1 MFQPSAPVGDSS
13 SLWFADSL
21 RVALAAAQ
29 DVSGESSV
37 ASTFTERLA
46 QSFSLLG
53 EFVPALFGAL
63 VILFAGYLVAKVV
76 EKGTTRLLRRVKFNQ
91 LLERGGVVQ
100 AVERSGSHLNP
111 AKVLANLL
119 FWVVMF
125 AVLMIAASAIGLDS
139 LANVFT
145 ELVSY
150 IPSVI
155 AAIVIIILG
164 IVLGGFVGG
173 LIMASAG
180 GLYGGPWLARIGRG
194 GVIVLAVFMALQ
206 ELGIATDIVTTAFAI
221 LFGAVALALA
231 LSFGLGNRELAGQ
244 VTREWYER
252 YQAERRAI
260 DAEAAAEEA
269 EELAEATSEE
279 AAEAAEAA
287 AQAAK
292 AAAKAA
298 AVQARSAA
306 AGSAAQGGAA
316 HGGAAH
322 GGAALLVV
330 LGLLPWPTPATAQA
344 APARAT
350 QTAVSDSAREARL
363 ERARLEAETEALY
376 GQLNALRRDL
386 LTRADWA
393 ELGDRCNPGALRV
406 FSRDTTP
413 AQRDSVQAMVERME
427 SIIVNRGVGARLD
440 TPEARRLL
448 RVIVGWEAGIDR
460 PFWDELEPAGRAAAR
475 PKLREAVATGMTGE
489 VPDPQGP
496 GCLPSPLASDTVTFV
511 LPGFST
517 MDFPRAPKPRVKAY
531 FGPEAQRHARDEF
544 YAAVGRNR
552 PEAEL
557 SYMLVAPVVIW
568 RDYALVAVRRPVEP
582 GGVILDAPGRG
593 GAVYLMRRSGMGA
606 TAEWRLVTIVRTWGA

>member
-63 VILFAGYLVAKVV
+63 VILFAGYLLAKVV

-221 LFGAVALALA
+221 LFGAVALALS

-269 EELAEATSEE
+269 QELAEQTSEE
-279 AAEAAEAA
+279 AEEAAEVA
-287 AQAAK
+287 AQSAK
-292 AAAKAA
+292 AAAKAVA
-298 AVQARSAA
+298 MAA
-306 AGSAAQGGAA
+306 AEQSRTDAQGSAAQGTV
-316 HGGAAH
+316 
-322 GGAALLVV
+322 ALLVV
-330 LGLLPWPTPATAQA
+330 CGLLHWPSALTAQA
-344 APARAT
+344 APAKGSPAA
-350 QTAVSDSAREARL
+350 QSDSAREARI
-363 ERARLEAETEALY
+363 ERSRLDAETEAVY
-376 GQLNALRRDL
+376 GQLNGLRRSL

-413 AQRDSVQAMVERME
+413 EQRDSVQAMVERME

-448 RVIVGWEAGIDR
+448 RVIVGWEAGVDR
-460 PFWDELEPAGRAAAR
+460 PFWDELEPVGRGVAR
-475 PKLREAVATGMTGE
+475 PKLREAVATGMTGD

-511 LPGFST
+511 VPGFSG
-517 MDFPRAPKPRVKAY
+517 MDFPKAPKPRVKAY

-544 YAAVGRNR
+544 YAAVGRTK

-557 SYMLVAPVVIW
+557 AYMLVAPVVIW

-593 GAVYLMRRSGMGA
+593 GAVYLMRRNGTGA
-606 TAEWRLVTIVRTWGA
+606 AAEWRLVTIVRTWGA